1 MAAFSRSFVS
11 RWSLPLLLGLA
22 GACTG
27 SSAPP
32 KGQLMVALNTDMS
45 IPKDVSRIRVRVK
58 LGAEVRYEYDY
69 IIAPD
74 GKFHIPGTLA
84 VVEGST
90 PNPVVTVEVIGLRT
104 QGGKLQ
110 ARTFGKAITSI
121 PTERTALLEMPVQWL
136 CDGQVADLGEESFI
150 TTCDPNLETGE
161 ETACVAGDCKP
172 VAVSP
177 DALATYNPQAVYGG
191 GDTANAPNAFCFD
204 TLTCFDRGTSL
215 SAADFDAGCT
225 YTLPDDGS
233 TPNFAVVTK
242 DGSAGICH
250 DGDATPC
257 YVPLDQD
264 DRTGWHF
271 DANAPAGKR
280 VAVLPSG
287 VCKSLSDQ
295 RAEAV
300 RFTTACAT
308 KTTSSPTCGDWSAI
322 STPAPPS
329 NEGGGSGGTTN
340 GSAGTATGNGG
351 KGNASSGGKATAGGQ
366 PGFAGQSSNVGGT
379 LGSAGAAVDVG
390 GSSGQAMGGSANGG
404 DAGAAGADGGTAQG
418 GSSGS
423 TSGGMAGFQTGTAGA
438 APVIDCSGDITF
450 ASAGLESI
458 IRERLE
464 KPSGPITGADLAGMT
479 TLTAN
484 SAGITSLGGI
494 ECAVNLGVADFS
506 SNTITDLGPLATLKS
521 LTSLNLDFNGV
532 SSALPLAGL
541 ANLTY
546 LNLGHNPLATLSGL
560 ENAAGEVDLLG
571 CAISD
576 VSAWTDNTGITR
588 LTLKNNQITD
598 PAPLGTLSSL
608 VKLDLAGNP
617 LASID
622 GLGSLPPSFTELDL
636 SATGITS
643 LTALNLLTTLQFLF
657 LSTNGI
663 TDSDL
668 LPVANLPALV
678 QIDVADN
685 ALTTL
690 TPLSGLA
697 NLGYV
702 SAGNNQIS
710 DISAL
715 GGLSNL
721 RDVDLHLNLVTDLSA
736 LVANTSFGE
745 SDTLNVNDNPLCDT
759 YNVYLLEQRGVVV
772 QQNIGGCG

>member
-1 MAAFSRSFVS
+1 
-11 RWSLPLLLGLA
+11 
-22 GACTG
+22 
-27 SSAPP
+27 
-32 KGQLMVALNTDMS
+32 MVALNTDMS

-90 PNPVVTVEVIGLRT
+90 PNPVVTVEVIGMRT

-121 PTERTALLEMPVQWL
+121 PTARTALLDMPVQWL
-136 CDGQVADLGEESFI
+136 CDGQVADLGEESFV
-150 TTCDPNLETGE
+150 TTCDPNLDTGE
-161 ETACVAGDCKP
+161 ETACVAGDCRP

-177 DALATYNPQAVYGG
+177 DALATYSPEAVYGG
-191 GDTANAPNAFCFD
+191 GMKANDPNAFCFD
-204 TLTCFDRGTSL
+204 TLTCFDRGQSL
-215 SAADFDAGCT
+215 TATDFDTGCT

-250 DGDATPC
+250 DGDAPPC
-257 YVPLDQD
+257 YVPLDED

-271 DANAPAGKR
+271 DPNAPAGKR
-280 VAVLPSG
+280 IAVLPSG
-287 VCKSLSDQ
+287 VCKSLADQ

-300 RFTTACAT
+300 RLTNACAT

-329 NEGGGSGGTTN
+329 NGGGTAGTSN
-340 GSAGTATGNGG
+340 GTAGTATGNGG
-351 KGNASSGGKATAGGQ
+351 KGNASSGGRATAGGQ
-366 PGFAGQSSNVGGT
+366 PGSAGQTSSVGGT

-390 GSSGQAMGGSANGG
+390 GTTGQGTGGSANGANGG

-438 APVIDCSGDITF
+438 APIIDCSGDVTF

-458 IRERLE
+458 VRERLE
-464 KPSGPITGADLAGMT
+464 KPTGPITGADLASMT
-479 TLTAN
+479 TLIAN
-484 SAGITSLGGI
+484 GASITSLSGI

-506 SNTITDLGPLATLKS
+506 SNSITDLTPLAGLKL

-532 SSALPLAGL
+532 TSALPLAGL
-541 ANLTY
+541 PNLTS

-560 ENAAGEVDLLG
+560 EDAAGEVNLMG

-576 VSAWTDNTGITR
+576 LSPWTGNTGLTI

-608 VKLDLAGNP
+608 VKLDLAGNQ
-617 LASID
+617 LTSID
-622 GLGSLPPSFTELDL
+622 ALGSLPGSFIELDV
-636 SATGITS
+636 SSTGITS
-643 LTALNLLTTLQFLF
+643 LTALNQLTTLQFLS

-663 TDSDL
+663 TDTDL
-668 LPVANLPALV
+668 LPVANLPALIR
-678 QIDVADN
+678 IDVADN

-690 TPLSGLA
+690 TPLAGLA
-697 NLGYV
+697 NLDTV
-702 SAGNNQIS
+702 NAGNNQIS

-721 RDVDLHLNLVTDLSA
+721 QNIDLHLNLVTDLSA
-736 LVANTSFGE
+736 LVANTGFSAG
-745 SDTLNVNDNPLCDT
+745 DTLNVNDNPLCDT
-759 YNVYLLEQRGVVV
+759 YNVYLLQQRGVYVL
-772 QQNIGGCG
+772 QNIGGCG